1 MTFWSSNRI
10 YHHARTECHH
20 AANSPSSAFV
30 STKQRRRTLK
40 LARSLFPQHQTFS
53 FTAISVVKGHFRTH
67 APQQNPPHSSTSSAS
82 DKNDLGIVR
91 PSALA
96 VLRLTTTSNFVG
108 NCTGRSVGLAPLSN
122 LLTYSAP
129 CWN

>member
-40 LARSLFPQHQTFS
+40 LARSLFPQHRTFS
-53 FTAISVVKGHFRTH
+53 FTAISVVKGHERTH
-67 APQQNPPHSSTSSAS
+67 ALQQRASYSITSSAVAS
-82 DKNDLGIVR
+82 SVGDIAR
-91 PSALA
+91 PIALA
-96 VLRLTTTSNFVG
+96 VWRLMTK
-108 NCTGRSVGLAPLSN
+108 
-122 LLTYSAP
+122 
-129 CWN
+129 